1 MKKLYRKILN
11 RLFKVVLTVFVFT
24 ILQVVL
30 LAYINPPITTFMIYQ
45 YFTTDITSI
54 QKDWHDIENISPNA
68 ALAVIASEDQKFL
81 EHHGFDVEAIQTA
94 LEKNKESK
102 RIRGAS
108 TISQQLAKN
117 LFLIPSKSFL
127 RKGVEAYYTV
137 LIELIW
143 SKKRIMEVYLNV
155 VELGEGIYG
164 VPMASQQFFK
174 RHPKQLSSA
183 QAALIATAL
192 PNPKIYKLNKPSS
205 YMYNRQFWVQRQM
218 RNLGGITIIQHWY
231 E

>member
-1 MKKLYRKILN
+1 M
-11 RLFKVVLTVFVFT
+11 T
-24 ILQVVL
+24 
-30 LAYINPPITTFMIYQ
+30 YQ
-45 YFTTDITSI
+45 YFTTDVTSI
-54 QKDWHDIENISPNA
+54 QKDWHDIENINPNA

-94 LEKNKESK
+94 IERNKESK

-117 LFLIPSKSFL
+117 LFLIPTKSFL

-164 VPMASQQFFK
+164 VPMASKRFFK
-174 RHPKQLSSA
+174 KSPKELSKA

-192 PNPKIYKLNKPSS
+192 PNPKIYRLNHPTF
-205 YMYNRQFWVQRQM
+205 YMQKRQLWVQRQLQ
-218 RNLGGITIIQHWY
+218 NLGGTDIIKHWY

>member
-1 MKKLYRKILN
+1 MKKLFRKILK
-11 RLFKVVLTVFVFT
+11 RLFKLLLAIVVFT
-24 ILQVVL
+24 ILQVVI
-30 LAYINPPITTFMIYQ
+30 LAYVNPPITTFMIYQ

-94 LEKNKESK
+94 LERNKESK

-117 LFLIPSKSFL
+117 LFLIPSKNFL

-174 RHPKQLSSA
+174 KSPKQLSSA

-218 RNLGGITIIQHWY
+218 RNLGGTSIIQHWY